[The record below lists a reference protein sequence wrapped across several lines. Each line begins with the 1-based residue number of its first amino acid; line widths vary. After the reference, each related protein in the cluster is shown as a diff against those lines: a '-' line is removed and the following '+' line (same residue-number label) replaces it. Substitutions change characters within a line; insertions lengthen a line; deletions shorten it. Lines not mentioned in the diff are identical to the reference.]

1 MHTSDVTVPSELRAA
16 FDAHFGAPAPTL
28 FVRSPGRINLI
39 GEHIDYNN
47 LSVLPMA
54 IGRHVRLLVRP
65 RQDARVRIASL
76 SAGFGARE
84 FQLGP
89 EVPPYPVGDWG
100 NYVKAAVQALAR
112 THEGLHGFDAALD
125 STLPVA
131 AGLSSSSAL
140 VIGVALTL
148 LGANGRPWDP
158 VALAEE
164 MAKAERYTGTQGGGM
179 DQAIC
184 AGAVEG
190 TASRVDFAPL
200 RITPVPV
207 PTDWRFVVA
216 HSLSRAEKSGG
227 AQATYNRRTV
237 ECREA
242 VERVAGHVA
251 DRRTGGRAGRRAGG
265 PADSEAASYR
275 ALMAAYSAAELV
287 EIGERVLDGDLL
299 KRFRHVV
306 TEADRVRR
314 AEEALRAADLA
325 TFGTLL
331 SASHVSLRDDYEVSS
346 AALDELVGIAER
358 AGAVGARL
366 TGAGMGG
373 CIIAAARAGEVEGV
387 LDRLRREFYAKR
399 PESEPL
405 GDHLFLADPAGGAAA
420 SPVA

>member
-1 MHTSDVTVPSELRAA
+1 M
-16 FDAHFGAPAPTL
+16 L

-39 GEHIDYNN
+39 GEHIDYND

-65 RQDARVRIASL
+65 RADARVRIASL
-76 SAGFGARE
+76 AHGFEPRE
-84 FQLGP
+84 FALGGDI
-89 EVPPYPVGDWG
+89 PPYPVGDWG

-112 THEGLHGFDAALD
+112 AHDGLHGFDAVLD
-125 STLPVA
+125 ATLPVA

-140 VIGVALTL
+140 VIGVALAL
-148 LGANGRPWDP
+148 LGANNRTWDP
-158 VALAEE
+158 IPLAEM
-164 MAKAERYTGTQGGGM
+164 MAQAERYTGTQGGGM

-207 PTDWRFVVA
+207 PPDWRFVVA
-216 HSLSRAEKSGG
+216 HSLSRAEKSGA
-227 AQATYNRRTV
+227 AQQTYNRRTV

-242 VERVAGHVA
+242 LERVAG
-251 DRRTGGRAGRRAGG
+251 RGGRDGRG
-265 PADSEAASYR
+265 YR
-275 ALMAAYSAAELV
+275 ELLAEHPAAELV
-287 EIGERVLDGDLL
+287 ATAEQVLDGDLL

-306 TEADRVRR
+306 TEADRVYR
-314 AEEALRAADLA
+314 AEAALQAADLP

-331 SASHVSLRDDYEVSS
+331 TASHVSLRDDYEVSS
-346 AALDELVGIAER
+346 PALDELVGIAEA

-373 CIIAAARAGEVEGV
+373 CIIAVARAQKVEAV
-387 LDRLRREFYAKR
+387 LDRLRTEFYVPRAPKG
-399 PESEPL
+399 PL
-405 GDHLFLADPAGGAAA
+405 GDHLFLADPAGGAR
-420 SPVA
+420 VERQEGQ

>member
-1 MHTSDVTVPSELRAA
+1 MQSVHTPPELRSA
-16 FDAHFGAPAPTL
+16 FDAHFGTPAPAL
-28 FVRSPGRINLI
+28 FVLSPGRINLI

-65 RQDARVRIASL
+65 RADARVRIASL

-84 FQLGP
+84 FLLGR
-89 EVPPYPVGDWG
+89 EIPPYPVGDWG

-112 THEGLHGFDAALD
+112 THDGLHGFDAALD

-140 VIGVALTL
+140 VIGVALAL
-148 LGANGRPWDP
+148 LGANGRTWDA

-242 VERVAGHVA
+242 LSLVETRLT
-251 DRRTGGRAGRRAGG
+251 RGGSSGRG
-265 PADSEAASYR
+265 YR
-275 ALMAAYSAAELV
+275 ELLATYSAGELV
-287 EIGERVLDGDLL
+287 EIGEQVLDGDLR

-314 AEEALRAADLA
+314 AEVALRGSDLA

-346 AALDELVGIAER
+346 TALDELVAIADA
-358 AGAVGARL
+358 AGAAGARL

-373 CIIAAARAGEVEGV
+373 CIIATAPARDVEGV
-387 LDRLRREFYAKR
+387 LDHLRTEFYVPRA
-399 PESEPL
+399 PAGPL
-405 GDHLFLADPAGGAAA
+405 GDHLFLADPAGGAR
-420 SPVA
+420 VVELGQ

>member
-1 MHTSDVTVPSELRAA
+1 MTAPHFSPVPGELRAA

-65 RQDARVRIASL
+65 RSDGRVRIASL

-84 FQLGP
+84 FLLGP
-89 EVPPYPVGDWG
+89 DIPPYPVGDWG
-100 NYVKAAVQALAR
+100 NYVKAAAQALAR
-112 THEGLHGFDAALD
+112 AHDGLHGVDATLD

-148 LGANGRPWDP
+148 LGANDRTWDP
-158 VALAEE
+158 VALADE

-207 PTDWRFVVA
+207 PAAWRFVVA

-227 AQATYNRRTV
+227 AQVTYNRRTV

-242 VERVAGHVA
+242 LSLVEGRLTG
-251 DRRTGGRAGRRAGG
+251 RGRSGSGGRG
-265 PADSEAASYR
+265 YR
-275 ALMAAYSAAELV
+275 ELLATYSAGELV
-287 EIGERVLDGDLL
+287 EVGARVLDGDLL

-314 AEEALRAADLA
+314 AEAALRQADLA

-331 SASHVSLRDDYEVSS
+331 SASHASLRDDYEVSS
-346 AALDELVGIAER
+346 TALDELVGIAER

-373 CIIAAARAGEVEGV
+373 CIIAAAPASSVEGV
-387 LDRLRREFYAKR
+387 LDRLRTDFYVPR
-399 PESEPL
+399 PSSGPL
-405 GDHLFLADPAGGAAA
+405 GDHLFLAEPAGGAT
-420 SPVA
+420 VTRL

>member
-1 MHTSDVTVPSELRAA
+1 
-16 FDAHFGAPAPTL
+16 
-28 FVRSPGRINLI
+28 
-39 GEHIDYNN
+39 
-47 LSVLPMA
+47 MA

-65 RQDARVRIASL
+65 RQDTRVRIASL

-89 EVPPYPVGDWG
+89 DIPPYPVGDWG

-148 LGANGRPWDP
+148 LGANGRSWDP

-242 VERVAGHVA
+242 VERVARHLADGRTGGRA
-251 DRRTGGRAGRRAGG
+251 DRRTGGRADRRTGG
-265 PADSEAASYR
+265 PADGRTDGPADGEAVSYRGLLAAS
-275 ALMAAYSAAELV
+275 SASELV
-287 EIGERVLDGDLL
+287 EIGGRVLEGDLL

-314 AEEALRAADLA
+314 AEEALRAADLG

-331 SASHVSLRDDYEVSS
+331 TASHVSLRDDYEVSS

-373 CIIAAARAGEVEGV
+373 CIIAAARAADVEGV

-405 GDHLFLADPAGGAAA
+405 GDHLFLADPAGGAAV
-420 SPVA
+420 SPVV

>member
-1 MHTSDVTVPSELRAA
+1 VTTPHSSLVPGGLRAA
-16 FDAHFGAPAPTL
+16 FDAHFGAPAPAL
-28 FVRSPGRINLI
+28 LVRSPGRINLI
-39 GEHIDYNN
+39 GEHIDYND

-65 RQDARVRIASL
+65 RGDTRIRIASL

-84 FQLGP
+84 FQLDADI
-89 EVPPYPVGDWG
+89 PPYPVGDWG

-112 THEGLHGFDAALD
+112 SHDGLHGFDAALD

-148 LGANGRPWDP
+148 LGANGRTWDP

-164 MAKAERYTGTQGGGM
+164 MARAERYTGTQGGGM

-184 AGAVEG
+184 AGAIEG

-207 PTDWRFVVA
+207 PAEWRFVVA

-242 VERVAGHVA
+242 VGRVAEHL
-251 DRRTGGRAGRRAGG
+251 AGRRAGG
-265 PADSEAASYR
+265 PAGGEPASYR
-275 ALMAAYSAAELV
+275 RLLAEHDVTELV
-287 EIGERVLDGDLL
+287 GVSEQVLEGDLH

-314 AEEALRAADLA
+314 AEDALRRADFA
-325 TFGTLL
+325 KFGGLL
-331 SASHVSLRDDYEVSS
+331 TASHASLRDDYEVSS
-346 AALDELVGIAER
+346 PALDELVGIAEA
-358 AGAVGARL
+358 AGAGGARL

-373 CIIAAARAGEVEGV
+373 CIIAVARAGDVEGV
-387 LDRLRREFYAKR
+387 LDRLRAEFYVPRA
-399 PESEPL
+399 PSGPL
-405 GDHLFLADPAGGAAA
+405 GDHLFLAEPSGGATITRL
-420 SPVA
+420 

>member
-1 MHTSDVTVPSELRAA
+1 
-16 FDAHFGAPAPTL
+16 
-28 FVRSPGRINLI
+28 VRSPGRINLI

-65 RQDARVRIASL
+65 RADGRVRIASL
-76 SAGFGARE
+76 SSGFGARE
-84 FQLGP
+84 FLLGP
-89 EVPPYPVGDWG
+89 EIPAYPVGDWG
-100 NYVKAAVQALAR
+100 NYVKAAAQALAR
-112 THEGLHGFDAALD
+112 SHDGLHGFDAALNA
-125 STLPVA
+125 TLPVA

-148 LGANGRPWDP
+148 LGANGRTWDP

-164 MAKAERYTGTQGGGM
+164 MAQAERYTGTQGGGM

-207 PTDWRFVVA
+207 PSDWRFVVA

-242 VERVAGHVA
+242 LELIWARVGEGGN
-251 DRRTGGRAGRRAGG
+251 GGRGGRGG
-265 PADSEAASYR
+265 SGGRGGGGYR
-275 ALMAAYSAAELV
+275 ELLAEHDVTELV
-287 EIGERVLDGDLL
+287 RIAEQVLDGDLL

-306 TEADRVRR
+306 TEADRVRQ
-314 AEEALRAADLA
+314 AEAALRKADLP
-325 TFGTLL
+325 TFGALL
-331 SASHVSLRDDYEVSS
+331 SASHRSLRDDYEVSS
-346 AALDELVGIAER
+346 PALDELVGIAEG
-358 AGAVGARL
+358 AGAEGGRL

-373 CIIAAARAGEVEGV
+373 CIIAAAPADRVERV
-387 LDRLRREFYAKR
+387 LDGLRKDFYGPRA
-399 PESEPL
+399 PSGPL
-405 GDHLFLADPAGGAAA
+405 GDHLFLADPAGGAT
-420 SPVA
+420 VFRL

>member
-1 MHTSDVTVPSELRAA
+1 MTPALPPAVTAVLRAA

-54 IGRHVRLLVRP
+54 IGRHVRLVVRP
-65 RQDARVRIASL
+65 RADARVRIASL
-76 SAGFGARE
+76 SPGFGARE
-84 FQLGP
+84 FALGP
-89 EVPPYPVGDWG
+89 EIPPYPVGDWG
-100 NYVKAAVQALAR
+100 NYVKAAAQALAR
-112 THEGLHGFDAALD
+112 SHEGLHGVDAALD
-125 STLPVA
+125 ATLPVA

-140 VIGVALTL
+140 VIGVSLALL
-148 LGANGRPWDP
+148 SANGRTWEP
-158 VALAEE
+158 VALAEQ
-164 MAKAERYTGTQGGGM
+164 MAQAERYTGTQGGGM

-216 HSLSRAEKSGG
+216 HSLSRAEKSGA
-227 AQATYNRRTV
+227 AQTTYNRRTV

-242 VERVAGHVA
+242 VERVAGHLA
-251 DRRTGGRAGRRAGG
+251 ARR
-265 PADSEAASYR
+265 PASYR
-275 ALMAAYSAAELV
+275 ELLAEHDVGELV
-287 EIGERVLDGDLL
+287 RIGERVLDGDLL

-314 AEEALRAADLA
+314 AEAALRAADLP

-331 SASHVSLRDDYEVSS
+331 SASHASLRDDYEVSS
-346 AALDELVGIAER
+346 AALDELVGIAEA
-358 AGAVGARL
+358 AGAAGARL

-373 CIIAAARAGEVEGV
+373 CIIAVAQAASVERV
-387 LDRLRREFYAKR
+387 LDRLRTDFYVPRSA
-399 PESEPL
+399 PAPL
-405 GDHLFLADPAGGAAA
+405 GDHLFLAEPAGGARVI
-420 SPVA
+420 PI

>member
-1 MHTSDVTVPSELRAA
+1 MKRPQLPTDLRNAFVT
-16 FDAHFGAPAPTL
+16 HFGVSDPAL
-28 FVRSPGRINLI
+28 LVQSPGRINLI
-39 GEHIDYNN
+39 GEHIDYNG

-65 RQDARVRIASL
+65 SPDARVRIASL
-76 SAGFGARE
+76 SPGFEPRE
-84 FQLGP
+84 FALGP
-89 EVPPYPVGDWG
+89 DIPPYPVGDWG

-112 THEGLHGFDAALD
+112 THDGLHGFDAALD

-140 VIGVALTL
+140 VIGVALAL
-148 LGANGRPWDP
+148 LGANDRTWDP
-158 VALAEE
+158 IPLAEL
-164 MAKAERYTGTQGGGM
+164 MAVAERYTGTQGGGM

-207 PTDWRFVVA
+207 PSEWRFVVA

-242 VERVAGHVA
+242 LERVEERFGRSGSGGGGYRELLAAHHVTELLDAG
-251 DRRTGGRAGRRAGG
+251 
-265 PADSEAASYR
+265 
-275 ALMAAYSAAELV
+275 MQ
-287 EIGERVLDGDLL
+287 VLDGDLL

-314 AEEALRAADLA
+314 AESALRAADLA
-325 TFGTLL
+325 TFGGLL
-331 SASHVSLRDDYEVSS
+331 SASHASLRDDYEVSS
-346 AALDELVGIAER
+346 PALDELVGIAEQ

-373 CIIAAARAGEVEGV
+373 CIMAAARANEVEGV
-387 LDRLRREFYAKR
+387 LDHLRTGFYVPRA
-399 PESEPL
+399 PQGPL
-405 GDHLFLADPAGGAAA
+405 GDHLFLADPAGGATAIRLT
-420 SPVA
+420 